1 MIRGLGDKKPR
12 IHPSAWISEDAY
24 LVGDI
29 EIGEYCSV
37 WPGVTIRA
45 DGEEPVTLGKN
56 VNVQEGSV
64 IHGNGLIIE
73 DNVTFG
79 HSVVVHGDF
88 IGAGTLLGN
97 NCTFL
102 TDSSIGKQCL
112 IGSNAL
118 ILANTEIPDRSFVTG
133 VPGKVKAKTTDEQI
147 ERMLNTAMHL
157 VEKAEIFKANGL

>member
-29 EIGEYCSV
+29 VIGENCSV

-45 DGEEPVTLGKN
+45 DGESPVTLGNN

-64 IHGNGLIIE
+64 IHGNGLVIE
-73 DNVTFG
+73 DNVTIG
-79 HSVVVHGDF
+79 HAVVVHGDF

-102 TDSSIGKQCL
+102 TQSSIGKQCL

-133 VPGKVKAKTTDEQI
+133 IPGKIKAQTTQAQI
-147 ERMLNTAMHL
+147 DRMLNTAEHL
-157 VEKAEIFKANGL
+157 VQKAAIFKANGL

>member
-29 EIGEYCSV
+29 VIGENCSV

-45 DGEEPVTLGKN
+45 DGESPVTLGNN

-64 IHGNGLIIE
+64 IHGNGLVIE
-73 DNVTFG
+73 DNVTIG
-79 HSVVVHGDF
+79 HAVVVHGDF

-102 TDSSIGKQCL
+102 TQSSIGKQCL
-112 IGSNAL
+112 IGANAL

-133 VPGKVKAKTTDEQI
+133 IPGKIKAQI
-147 ERMLNTAMHL
+147 TQAQIDRMLNTAEHL
-157 VEKAEIFKANGL
+157 VQKAAIFKANGL

>member
-24 LVGDI
+24 IVGDI
-29 EIGEYCSV
+29 VIGENCSV

-45 DGEEPVTLGKN
+45 DGESPVTLGNN

-64 IHGNGLIIE
+64 IHGNGLVIE
-73 DNVTFG
+73 DNVTIG
-79 HSVVVHGDF
+79 HAVVVHGDF

-102 TDSSIGKQCL
+102 TQSTIGKQCL

-118 ILANTEIPDRSFVTG
+118 ILANTEIPDQSFVTG
-133 VPGKVKAKTTDEQI
+133 IPGKIKAQI
-147 ERMLNTAMHL
+147 TQAQIDRMLNTAEHL
-157 VEKAEIFKANGL
+157 VQKAAIFKANGL

>member
-73 DNVTFG
+73 DNVTIG

-133 VPGKVKAKTTDEQI
+133 VPGKVKSKTTDEQI

>member
-73 DNVTFG
+73 DNVTIG

-118 ILANTEIPDRSFVTG
+118 ILAKTEIPDRSFVTG

>member
-73 DNVTFG
+73 DNVTIG

-102 TDSSIGKQCL
+102 IVSEFSENL
-112 IGSNAL
+112 L
-118 ILANTEIPDRSFVTG
+118 
-133 VPGKVKAKTTDEQI
+133 
-147 ERMLNTAMHL
+147 
-157 VEKAEIFKANGL
+157 

>member
-29 EIGEYCSV
+29 EIGEYCSG
-37 WPGVTIRA
+37 WAGVTIRA

-73 DNVTFG
+73 DNVTIG

-118 ILANTEIPDRSFVTG
+118 ILANTAIPDRSFVTG

>member
-1 MIRGLGDKKPR
+1 MIRGLGDEKPR

-73 DNVTFG
+73 DNVTIG

>member
-73 DNVTFG
+73 DNVTIG

-112 IGSNAL
+112 IGANAL

>member
-29 EIGEYCSV
+29 VIGENCSV

-45 DGEEPVTLGKN
+45 DGESPVTLGNN

-64 IHGNGLIIE
+64 IHGNGLVIE
-73 DNVTFG
+73 DNVTIG
-79 HSVVVHGDF
+79 HAVVVHGDF

-97 NCTFL
+97 NWKILGNSYLINGEISVTRKSEYDYLWTCDSNSNSGENTGNKGPYDERINFL
-102 TDSSIGKQCL
+102 NNQ
-112 IGSNAL
+112 
-118 ILANTEIPDRSFVTG
+118 
-133 VPGKVKAKTTDEQI
+133 
-147 ERMLNTAMHL
+147 
-157 VEKAEIFKANGL
+157 

>member
-29 EIGEYCSV
+29 VIGENCSV

-45 DGEEPVTLGKN
+45 DGESPVTLGNN

-64 IHGNGLIIE
+64 IHGNGLVIE
-73 DNVTFG
+73 DNVTIG
-79 HSVVVHGDF
+79 HAVVVHGDF
-88 IGAGTLLGN
+88 IGACTLLGN

-102 TDSSIGKQCL
+102 TQSSIGKQCL

-133 VPGKVKAKTTDEQI
+133 IPGKIKAQI
-147 ERMLNTAMHL
+147 TQAQIDRMLNTAEHL
-157 VEKAEIFKANGL
+157 VQKAAIFKANGL

>member
-37 WPGVTIRA
+37 WPVVTIRA

-73 DNVTFG
+73 DNVTIG